1 MATSSN
7 AAARRSLR
15 PHTAPNVRENLRR
28 ERERLL
34 ARQAELEKLAGPINE
49 VAAQLAKLDA
59 IVDSRST
66 AAERKI
72 EQLVKARDKKIE
84 KIREEFA
91 AKIEAAQKE
100 AESADGGLTPE
111 EQAQE
116 DALLIDYA
124 RAVVMFSA
132 DASVTELASVLGVST
147 REAKRTVEQA
157 KKNLAAA
164 GIALDMAENSSS
176 AASAD
181 TAAPQ
186 AFTESATVA
195 S

>member
-59 IVDSRST
+59 IVDSRAS

-84 KIREEFA
+84 KIREDFA

-100 AESADGGLTPE
+100 AESADNSLTPE
-111 EQAQE
+111 EQAHE

-124 RAVVMFSA
+124 RAIVTFSA
-132 DASVTELASVLGVST
+132 AASVSELASVLGASA
-147 REAKRTVEQA
+147 RETKRTVEQA
-157 KKNLAAA
+157 KKDLAAA
-164 GIALDMAENSSS
+164 GIALD
-176 AASAD
+176 SAD
-181 TAAPQ
+181 NSLPTANGDAAP
-186 AFTESATVA
+186 AEPVPVA

>member
-15 PHTAPNVRENLRR
+15 PHSAPNVRENLRR

-59 IVDSRST
+59 VVESRST

-84 KIREEFA
+84 KLRQEYE
-91 AKIEAAQKE
+91 AKIEAAKKE
-100 AESADGGLTPE
+100 AESTDSSLTAE
-111 EQAQE
+111 EQVQE
-116 DALLIDYA
+116 DALLLDYA
-124 RAVVMFSA
+124 RAIAVFA
-132 DASVTELASVLGVST
+132 KDASVAELASVLGVSV
-147 REAKRTVEQA
+147 REAKKTVEQA
-157 KKNLAAA
+157 KQDLAAA
-164 GIALDMAENSSS
+164 GLVEVPSSTAA
-176 AASAD
+176 AASESGG
-181 TAAPQ
+181 AASEPV
-186 AFTESATVA
+186 TVA